1 MTTGTGSVDLL
12 GGSPGL
18 HARIAGLV
26 GLLTLAS
33 GSFAGFAASRL
44 LVRDDVAAT
53 TANLVASEGL
63 FRAGVAG
70 GLLMMVAFLFYGL
83 LLYRLLRPVDAN
95 LARTM
100 LALVVASVPLY
111 MLNQVH
117 QYGAFLSA
125 SGGLERQVELFLDV
139 FRFGNLVAGIF
150 FGLWLFP
157 LGLLVYRSGFFPRV
171 LGGALV
177 VGTLGYLVLF
187 VQSFLLPGG
196 EGTLWSHPLLWVT
209 HLAELAFMLWLLV
222 RGPDVERWEARTRRA
237 AAR

>member
-1 MTTGTGSVDLL
+1 MATGTTRVDLL
-12 GGSPGL
+12 GGSPVF

-33 GSFAGFAASRL
+33 GSFAGFAASRV

-53 TANLVASEGL
+53 AANLVASEGL

-83 LLYRLLRPVDAN
+83 LLYRLLRPVDGSV
-95 LARTM
+95 ARTM
-100 LALVVASVPLY
+100 LALVLASVPLY

-125 SGGLERQVELFLDV
+125 SGGLEGQVELFLDV

-157 LGLLVYRSGFFPRV
+157 LGLLVYRSGFLPRV
-171 LGGALV
+171 LGGALM
-177 VGTLGYLVLF
+177 VGTFGYLVLF
-187 VQSFLLPGG
+187 VQAFLLPGT
-196 EGTLWSHPLLWVT
+196 EGTLWSNPFLWAT

-222 RGPDVERWEARTRRA
+222 RGPDVGRWEERLEPA